1 MTDFVNLVNIEGRTG
16 GKYSKKGRALEADN
30 MYYLTKKYMQEK
42 TCSTEMVNELHKRG
56 THKIHKAK
64 YLVEKYG

>member
-1 MTDFVNLVNIEGRTG
+1 
-16 GKYSKKGRALEADN
+16 

-64 YLVEKYG
+64 YLVEKYGQGFISQKEIFIDLHPHLCTENQKYLSF